1 MAQSSSLRAV
11 VVTDWERCPRGVLWV
26 NELEALG
33 VDFKLIRLADSLVS
47 ESRQDPTSLIRDLE
61 ARQVLIL
68 NFDCINGDPAFG
80 SDIAL
85 DWFRY
90 RYPELLKW
98 VEDGGILIVEGQAM
112 LAVPTQA
119 SYDALFGDR
128 ELRVS
133 GPSVTPLPG
142 LEFERTGGECRVT
155 RQACKYGFFVKYGL
169 CTGTGELRC
178 TDNRTI
184 ADFFP
189 GNARFMLSAAN
200 DIYEWKLL
208 YRGWFRVL
216 APWCR
221 FRWIPLI
228 VTNRKK
234 FGFDH
239 PVLLAAGHGRGVMF
253 VSTMWLAGTGQT
265 AIIRSLLEW
274 NPRNNPLPEPRRRKI
289 IEVAVS
295 AAISA
300 IAAWLI
306 SDVLKIKGAGSVA
319 VRTFLSLALW
329 AAYWLVRTIGPF
341 LWKIVTEFI

>member
-1 MAQSSSLRAV
+1 M
-11 VVTDWERCPRGVLWV
+11 
-26 NELEALG
+26 
-33 VDFKLIRLADSLVS
+33 
-47 ESRQDPTSLIRDLE
+47 
-61 ARQVLIL
+61 IL

-98 VEDGGILIVEGQAM
+98 VTDGGILIVEGQAM

-119 SYDALFGDR
+119 SYDALFGDQ

-133 GPSVTPLPG
+133 RPSVKPIPG
-142 LEFERTGGECRVT
+142 LEFERTGGECRIT
-155 RQACKYGFFVKYGL
+155 RQACKYGLFAKYGL
-169 CTGTGELRC
+169 CSGPGELRC
-178 TDNRTI
+178 TVNRTI

-200 DIYEWKLL
+200 DAFEWKLL
-208 YRGWFRVL
+208 YRGWFRVRT
-216 APWCR
+216 PWCR

-265 AIIRSLLEW
+265 PIIRSLLEW
-274 NPRNNPLPEPRRRKI
+274 NPRDNHLPEPHRRTI
-289 IEVAVS
+289 LEAIVS

-300 IAAWLI
+300 IVAWLI
-306 SDVLKIKGAGSVA
+306 SDVLTIKGVGSVA
-319 VRTFLSLALW
+319 VRTFLTLALC
-329 AAYWLVRTIGPF
+329 AAYWGMATMRDKMGHLLLTYRIRRF
-341 LWKIVTEFI
+341 